1 MCRLILCSNSIFNHP
16 HVKASSRPILITHGC
31 GGLIPRK
38 ADLLLQPIY
47 RPALASN
54 RGVHP
59 PIHYKVNMNMI
70 AKLQG
75 LRGSRGM
82 KDLTVVHIYC
92 ESYPFAARYNA

>member
-1 MCRLILCSNSIFNHP
+1 
-16 HVKASSRPILITHGC
+16 
-31 GGLIPRK
+31 
-38 ADLLLQPIY
+38 
-47 RPALASN
+47 
-54 RGVHP
+54 
-59 PIHYKVNMNMI
+59 MNMI